1 MASRLQEQTREVAV
15 EVAFPFLR
23 KALLIWL
30 AILALAITNGILR
43 ESLLSEVFEPA
54 VARTLSGLLLS
65 ALILGVS
72 WLSLPWLGTRTSAR
86 AFLVGAVW
94 LALTLIFEFAFGI
107 WQGKSWQVLLQAYT
121 FQGGN
126 IWPVVLL
133 VTALAPWVALRLRHP
148 PH

>member
-15 EVAFPFLR
+15 EVAFSFLR

-43 ESLLSEVFEPA
+43 ESLLSELFEPA
-54 VARTLSGLLLS
+54 VAQTLSGLLLS

-72 WLSLPWLGTRTSAR
+72 WLSPPWLGTRTSAR

-107 WQGKSWQVLLQAYT
+107 WQGKSWQALLQAYT